1 MLNWKKGVIAGSLA
15 AAAVFFVKGNKL
27 FGLIAAGVGAAT
39 LASEYPEQLEQ
50 LWERAPEYL
59 ERGSQLMEAIGRI
72 RERLEE
78 AGAHAA
84 QAAWKEA
91 ENY

>member
-1 MLNWKKGVIAGSLA
+1 MQNWKKGVVAGAFA

-27 FGLIAAGVGAAT
+27 FGMIAAGVGAAT
-39 LASEYPEQLEQ
+39 LASEYPEQLEE

-72 RERLEE
+72 RDRLAE
-78 AGAHAA
+78 AGEQAA
-84 QAAWKEA
+84 ETAWKEA
-91 ENY
+91 KNY

>member
-1 MLNWKKGVIAGSLA
+1 MPNWKKGVIAGSFA
-15 AAAVFFVKGNKL
+15 AAAVFLVKGNKL

-39 LASEYPEQLEQ
+39 LATEYPEQLEQ

-72 RERLEE
+72 RERLED
-78 AGAHAA
+78 AGVRAA
-84 QAAWKEA
+84 EAAWKEA
-91 ENY
+91 KNY

>member
-1 MLNWKKGVIAGSLA
+1 MPNWKKGVIAGSFA
-15 AAAVFFVKGNKL
+15 AAAVFFVKGNRL

-39 LASEYPEQLEQ
+39 LATEYPEQLEQ
-50 LWERAPEYL
+50 LWERVPEYL

-72 RERLEE
+72 RERLAE
-78 AGAHAA
+78 AGTHAA
-84 QAAWKEA
+84 EAAWKEV

>member
-1 MLNWKKGVIAGSLA
+1 MPNWKKGVIAGAFA
-15 AAAVFFVKGNKL
+15 AAAVFFIKGNKL
-27 FGLIAAGVGAAT
+27 FGLVAAGVGAAT
-39 LASEYPEQLEQ
+39 LATEYPEQLEQ

-78 AGAHAA
+78 AGSHAA
-84 QAAWKEA
+84 EAAWKEA